1 MSKDYGANS
10 IKMLSV
16 MDGARKRPGMYIG
29 RADEH
34 GLHHLLKEI
43 VDNSIDEAMNGY
55 GDLITVK
62 VHQDGALSVEDRGRG
77 IPVGYNDD
85 GVEVLEAMFTTAH
98 SGGKFDNDNYENS
111 GGLHGVGTMVVNAL
125 STQVIITSYKEGS
138 EWNLKFINQTTTGL
152 TEVRKL
158 KGAEA
163 KKTGTLVKF
172 YPDPTIFTTI
182 DWNYQTICQIL
193 EEKAYL
199 NKGVKIEF
207 IDERS
212 NDTETW
218 CKENGIIDYINDLT
232 VGKNALSEPI
242 LIEEVRKGIDTKLFM
257 SMKFMS
263 SADEIDKS
271 FANGIPTTQ
280 GGTHVTA
287 VRNAI
292 RDAINTIGIKNK
304 IIKKDNPLKTADIRE
319 GLALIVSIKYPEL
332 SFESQTKEKLATLE
346 VGREIPTLLD
356 KLDKTLGSV
365 PKILDI
371 INRFVRLRDAK
382 ENSKKEKSFDS
393 KSKDIKKPIKLCDC
407 KSDVPSMSEIFLVEG
422 DSAGGTA
429 IQGRNPITQ
438 AILALKGKITNV
450 SKGKI
455 KMEDVYKDPS
465 VQDIVQ
471 SFECGIGSR
480 LDLNKL
486 RYHFIGILTDADIDG
501 AHIRALLLNF
511 IYRYMPQLITNGH
524 VYIVLA
530 PLFNLVTTRDKRNHY
545 AYDSKELEELREKF
559 KDTNYHVQRFK
570 GLGEMDAEELW
581 ETTMNPLNRRVIQ
594 VRLDSIE
601 DIENFMN
608 AVFSEDKEYRN
619 QLIEEFI
626 EIRKSQL

>member
-1 MSKDYGANS
+1 MVSFWDTESYYDNLKHYNINTIKGGYMSKDYGANS

-263 SADEIDKS
+263 SAE
-271 FANGIPTTQ
+271 
-280 GGTHVTA
+280 
-287 VRNAI
+287 
-292 RDAINTIGIKNK
+292 
-304 IIKKDNPLKTADIRE
+304 
-319 GLALIVSIKYPEL
+319 
-332 SFESQTKEKLATLE
+332 
-346 VGREIPTLLD
+346 
-356 KLDKTLGSV
+356 
-365 PKILDI
+365 
-371 INRFVRLRDAK
+371 
-382 ENSKKEKSFDS
+382 
-393 KSKDIKKPIKLCDC
+393 
-407 KSDVPSMSEIFLVEG
+407 
-422 DSAGGTA
+422 
-429 IQGRNPITQ
+429 
-438 AILALKGKITNV
+438 
-450 SKGKI
+450 
-455 KMEDVYKDPS
+455 
-465 VQDIVQ
+465 
-471 SFECGIGSR
+471 
-480 LDLNKL
+480 
-486 RYHFIGILTDADIDG
+486 
-501 AHIRALLLNF
+501 
-511 IYRYMPQLITNGH
+511 
-524 VYIVLA
+524 
-530 PLFNLVTTRDKRNHY
+530 
-545 AYDSKELEELREKF
+545 
-559 KDTNYHVQRFK
+559 
-570 GLGEMDAEELW
+570 
-581 ETTMNPLNRRVIQ
+581 
-594 VRLDSIE
+594 
-601 DIENFMN
+601 
-608 AVFSEDKEYRN
+608 
-619 QLIEEFI
+619 
-626 EIRKSQL
+626 

>member
-407 KSDVPSMSEIFLVEG
+407 KSDAPSMSEIFLVEG

-581 ETTMNPLNRRVIQ
+581 ETTMNPSNRRVIQ